1 MATIAAAQSNVPQNV
16 PGPVP
21 VMVSPALERAA
32 ASVGQAPVEFFRKLL
47 EASPTER
54 SRMLAGRP
62 ESRKA
67 QVLAKV
73 REYEALNPEEREA
86 RLQATELRWYLMPL
100 MRAARA
106 NRAPLLERVPPD
118 LLPLVKSRLLQWDI
132 LPPPLQQEFL
142 ANDDALRYFAQT
154 SRAGT
159 TNAAEEKMA
168 EQFSRIFQVTPDER
182 KRLLDTLS
190 DAERAQM
197 EKTLKTFDDMPP
209 QQKLMCVRNYAKFA
223 GMSEADRAEFLK
235 NADNWSKMSA
245 DERQTWR
252 DLVAA
257 VPIWPPMPPL
267 MPPLPPSL
275 APNAPRSPVA
285 TNH

>member
-1 MATIAAAQSNVPQNV
+1 
-16 PGPVP
+16 
-21 VMVSPALERAA
+21 
-32 ASVGQAPVEFFRKLL
+32 
-47 EASPTER
+47 
-54 SRMLAGRP
+54 
-62 ESRKA
+62 
-67 QVLAKV
+67 V